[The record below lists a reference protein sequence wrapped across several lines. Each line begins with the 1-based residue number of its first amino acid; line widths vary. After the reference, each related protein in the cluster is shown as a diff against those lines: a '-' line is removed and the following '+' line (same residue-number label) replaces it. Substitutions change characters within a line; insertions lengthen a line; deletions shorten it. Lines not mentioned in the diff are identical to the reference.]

1 MKRDIQSNTV
11 GLVQAIQQ
19 EAEKS
24 GDSGNKKYISEKPE
38 GETCSQRSQCTHNG
52 GVEDCDGDEYRRRAF
67 ELAEKAK
74 DDPAVYG
81 ESEFTE
87 AVRWLREF
95 MPEVWMYEL
104 RPKIKAE
111 KSGGVRLSDID
122 KATRPSIEEQGN
134 QSVAADLVAFVSSR
148 CELFY
153 DALSGD
159 AFAAV
164 AGEEG
169 NEPLRIDSKSF
180 TDWLSYAFYKD
191 SGGCSASETALR
203 QTSYTIKGLC
213 RYEGRERRVFTRTAS
228 YGDSYYLHIGDE
240 RNRVIQITAQG
251 WDIVSQ
257 SPVKFWKPATAKPLA
272 EPDPDGKIDLLWKY
286 CNVPEN
292 ERPLVIAW
300 VFESWRPETP
310 FPLLELTGVQGS
322 AKSGTQAKLRNLI
335 DPNGAN
341 LRPAPKTVE
350 DIFVAARNNWLV
362 SYENLSHLSAQMQDA
377 LCTLATGGGFATR
390 TFFTNTDETVIEAK
404 RPVIVNSIPGV
415 VTAQDLTDRVIS
427 IELPAIQN
435 RLLESEINHEFQKD
449 LPCILGGLLSLF
461 VRTLQC
467 LPETTIDN
475 PPRMADFAKLGEA
488 MMRAQG
494 RPAGEFIKLYKAN
507 RQGAVQRSIE
517 SSPVA
522 VALCEM
528 AEKSRFEQVYN
539 GTMQGLYEKLS
550 TNYKRDGE
558 GWPKSA
564 RGLSEILKRQLP
576 ALQTLNI
583 TVAMENRRQRD
594 GYHLTISKQGGNMVE
609 PSNGSDYQE
618 NDLPEPF

>member
-11 GLVQAIQQ
+11 ELVQAIQQ

-24 GDSGNKKYISEKPE
+24 GNSGEKKYFSEKPD
-38 GETCSQRSQCTHNG
+38 GEACSQRSQCTHND

-81 ESEFTE
+81 GSEFTE
-87 AVRWLREF
+87 AVRWIREN

-111 KSGGVRLSDID
+111 KPGGVRLSDID

-153 DALSGD
+153 DEVTVD

-164 AGEEG
+164 TGEEG
-169 NEPLRIDSKSF
+169 NEPLRIDSKGF
-180 TDWLSYAFYKD
+180 TDWLSYAFYTD
-191 SGGCSASETALR
+191 SGGCSASETALK
-203 QTSYTIKGLC
+203 QASYTIKGLC
-213 RYEGRERRVFTRTAS
+213 RYEGREQRVFTRTAN
-228 YGDSYYLHIGDE
+228 YGGSYYLHIGDE

-257 SPVKFWKPATAKPLA
+257 SPVKFWKPATAKPLV

-300 VFESWRPETP
+300 IFESWRPETP
-310 FPLLELTGVQGS
+310 FPVLEITGIQGS
-322 AKSGTQAKLRNLI
+322 AKSSTQAKLRQLI

-350 DIFVAARNNWLV
+350 DIFVAARNNWAV
-362 SYENLSHLSAQMQDA
+362 SYENLSHLSPQMQDA

-427 IELPAIQN
+427 VELPAIQN
-435 RLLESEINHEFQKD
+435 RRLESDINREFQED
-449 LPCILGGLLSLF
+449 MPCILGGLLSLF

-467 LPETTIDN
+467 LPKITIDN

-488 MMRAQG
+488 MMKAQG

-539 GTMQGLYEKLS
+539 GTMQGLYDKLT

-576 ALQTLNI
+576 ALQTLGI
-583 TVAMENRRQRD
+583 TIAMDRQRRRD
-594 GYHLTISKQGGNMVE
+594 GFHVTISKQGGNMVE